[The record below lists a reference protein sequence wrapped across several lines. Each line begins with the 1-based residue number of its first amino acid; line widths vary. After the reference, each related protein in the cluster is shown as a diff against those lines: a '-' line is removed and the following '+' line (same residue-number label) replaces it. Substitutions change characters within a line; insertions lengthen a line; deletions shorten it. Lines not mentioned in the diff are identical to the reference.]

1 MKDTLRIAAYTRI
14 SVDIELDRDNT
25 SIENQKAIIGDYC
38 KIHFPTARVDYF
50 EDRDHSGYTFEQ
62 RPGYMQMRAKLF
74 AGEYDI
80 LIVKDLSR
88 FSRRTS
94 RGLVEFED
102 LCEKNI
108 RIIAIGDGVD
118 YPVHDDAMKIK
129 IYFFVNEMPVTDA
142 SRKVSAVIANRQ
154 EKGEWICSVPYGYVI
169 TNSKKMTFEVDE
181 PAAEVVREVFRLYNE
196 GWGYKK
202 IANHLTDRHIP
213 TPRMRERAR
222 KEAAG
227 EEYRGKVKESWSIVT
242 ISEMLTNDFYI
253 GTLRQRK
260 YHRKKINGD
269 DVELDKNE
277 HIVFENHHPAIVD
290 YRVFA
295 TAQELLKKRTT
306 GNYRGVKKYDNTYSG
321 FLYCGDCGSPMFS
334 LSRADLP
341 GAYTCGTYHVRGRS
355 GCTSHYVK
363 ADFLDSVI
371 KRYLRRVRDNSEG
384 MLRVLEEVISHD
396 DDNAERNLSAVG
408 EIEKEIETA
417 KEELKHLTR
426 QKVRDLARAGDSADV
441 IAETY
446 DGLIS
451 EAANR
456 ISGLENQLR
465 MIADSN
471 NTMVR
476 VGRLARTVI
485 GVFDDILNKDKL
497 DKNDLNLIIDRV
509 LIFEDHIDLKLRS
522 DVDELLRTGNVESYR
537 EGGELAVNFKHGTA
551 DNESADGDYT
561 SVAVSSARN
570 RRDKVYRVNVVSE
583 GDPLEIYTD
592 REGEVIF
599 KKYSPIGELAA
610 FAGQYAETLHKTCS
624 LAVVICDRDAVI
636 ACSGVSRKE
645 YVDKSLSDELEAII
659 EGRTL
664 YMWREGSQRLPV
676 IADSDNHYLSC
687 AMPIISEGDI
697 IGCVASV
704 ADTDG
709 EHPRDI
715 IGSEVESKLIQTAA
729 GFLGK
734 QLES

>member
-1 MKDTLRIAAYTRI
+1 MQDTLRIAAYTRI

-371 KRYLRRVRDNSEG
+371 KSYLRRVRDNSEG

-446 DGLIS
+446 DALIS

-509 LIFEDHIDLKLRS
+509 LIFEDHIDIKLRS

-537 EGGELAVNFKHGTA
+537 EKGELTVTFKHGTA

-709 EHPRDI
+709 EHPRDM

>member
-118 YPVHDDAMKIK
+118 YPAHDDAMKIK

-363 ADFLDSVI
+363 ADFLDSVLKNYI
-371 KRYLRRVRDNSEG
+371 RKVRDNSDG

-396 DDNAERNLSAVG
+396 GDNAERNLSAVG

-509 LIFEDHIDLKLRS
+509 LIFEDHIDIKLRS

-676 IADSDNHYLSC
+676 ISDSDNHYLSC

>member
-80 LIVKDLSR
+80 LVVKDLSR

-181 PAAEVVREVFRLYNE
+181 PAAEVVREVFRLYND

-202 IANHLTDRHIP
+202 IANHLTDHHIP

-341 GAYTCGTYHVRGRS
+341 GAYTCGTYHVRGRA

-363 ADFLDSVI
+363 ADFLDSVLKSYI
-371 KRYLRRVRDNSEG
+371 RRVRDNSEG
-384 MLRVLEEVISHD
+384 MLRVLEEIISHD
-396 DDNAERNLSAVG
+396 GDNAERNLSAVG

-446 DGLIS
+446 DGLIT

-509 LIFEDHIDLKLRS
+509 LIFEDHIDIKLRS

-537 EGGELAVNFKHGTA
+537 EEGELTVNFKHGTA

-583 GDPLEIYTD
+583 GDPLEIFTTRD
-592 REGEVIF
+592 GEVIF
-599 KKYSPIGELAA
+599 KKYSLIGGLEDFAAQFCDTLARSSDFTAVITDRDSVIATSGPGKRELIGRALSPELEQLMEGRSIYQRSKGDAAVPVCEGSDHLFTATAAPILCQGDVLGLVLFAAGVDQYPGESEYKLAQTVAA
-610 FAGQYAETLHKTCS
+610 FLGRHM
-624 LAVVICDRDAVI
+624 
-636 ACSGVSRKE
+636 
-645 YVDKSLSDELEAII
+645 EA
-659 EGRTL
+659 
-664 YMWREGSQRLPV
+664 
-676 IADSDNHYLSC
+676 
-687 AMPIISEGDI
+687 
-697 IGCVASV
+697 
-704 ADTDG
+704 
-709 EHPRDI
+709 
-715 IGSEVESKLIQTAA
+715 
-729 GFLGK
+729 
-734 QLES
+734 